1 MYNLMIGHVL
11 RKVRSLYEDG
21 QREIFILHQ
30 NSFIFEEA
38 IRECNGAFFFFLI
51 AVSLLDDVVLV
62 SALTMV

>member
-1 MYNLMIGHVL
+1 MSNLVFLTTPEKPYMYNLMIGHIL

-38 IRECNGAFFFFLI
+38 IRECNGAFFFL
-51 AVSLLDDVVLV
+51 
-62 SALTMV
+62 

>member
-1 MYNLMIGHVL
+1 MSNLVFLTTPEKRYMYNLMIGHIL

-38 IRECNGAFFFFLI
+38 IRECNGAFFF
-51 AVSLLDDVVLV
+51 
-62 SALTMV
+62 

>member
-38 IRECNGAFFFFLI
+38 IRECNGAFFFF
-51 AVSLLDDVVLV
+51 
-62 SALTMV
+62 